1 MQNTPALPP
10 YSLDLSTAP
19 AVIYLFGLAGAGKNF
34 VGDIIGTLSGRYV
47 YHADQDLTEEM
58 LCAVHEGRVFTP
70 GMRDRFFRVV
80 ADRIHALRAIHGP
93 LIATQATYKSQ
104 HRHYLRERI
113 PDIDFICITASDERI
128 AERLTKRGDH
138 VTADYA
144 EKMRSL
150 FDLPAEG
157 TPILVNEYGEAEV
170 VQQVADLYKAR
181 QGSD

>member
-1 MQNTPALPP
+1 MHTIPSSP
-10 YSLDLSTAP
+10 SLDLSTAP
-19 AVIYLFGLAGAGKNF
+19 PVIYLFGLAGAGKNF

-80 ADRIHALRAIHGP
+80 ADRIQELRAVHGP
-93 LIATQATYKSQ
+93 LIATQATYKTQ
-104 HRHYLRERI
+104 HRDYLRERI
-113 PDIDFICITASDERI
+113 PDIDLVCITASDQKLL
-128 AERLTKRGDH
+128 ERLTKRGDH

-150 FDLPAEG
+150 FDPPSDT
-157 TPILVNEYGEAEV
+157 TPVLVNEHGSAEV
-170 VQQVADLYKAR
+170 VQQITALYNVRPVK
-181 QGSD
+181 